1 MRNIR
6 IDITDKEVV
15 ENICDI
21 ATKVCGLRK
30 GILSSPTRLQKI
42 HLPRMVASNICL
54 IEKGIHYNTIA
65 EVINRDR
72 SSIYHYERYHEVY
85 YSNWDIYRRLFNK
98 VYNAYTEGKKAQL
111 KDIDLKDILNNAGIY
126 NRKDYKVFID
136 VVVGEASVRLRS
148 TYKHFTEDVE
158 NIKRA
163 LKDYVHD
170 LYINL

>member
-1 MRNIR
+1 M
-6 IDITDKEVV
+6 
-15 ENICDI
+15 
-21 ATKVCGLRK
+21 
-30 GILSSPTRLQKI
+30 
-42 HLPRMVASNICL
+42 
-54 IEKGIHYNTIA
+54 
-65 EVINRDR
+65 
-72 SSIYHYERYHEVY
+72 Y